1 MAKATWR
8 RFNSPKSL
16 PTGLT
21 FCGRHGWQADALPDQ
36 IQRHNGRERPK
47 DSTPADDASEITAN
61 RRGKRRGDRI
71 AGVENAQRLWH
82 GILRNEAHDC
92 RRGERPKSTNRDAEQ
107 RARSH
112 EHREALRLGDKNQR
126 SQHEPGE
133 HDEHMAAV
141 ETSGNGRDKQA
152 RDYGEQP

>member
-1 MAKATWR
+1 M
-8 RFNSPKSL
+8 
-16 PTGLT
+16 
-21 FCGRHGWQADALPDQ
+21 PDQ

-61 RRGKRRGDRI
+61 RRGKRRRNRI
-71 AGVENAQRLWH
+71 AGVEHAQCLGH
-82 GILRNEAHDC
+82 GILRNETHNR
-92 RRGERPKSTNRDAEQ
+92 RRGERPKSTDCDAQQ
-107 RARSH
+107 RTRGH
-112 EHREALRLGDKNQR
+112 EHREVLRLGDKNER